1 MRQRFP
7 LRRPTHTE
15 KRGADGKGIPGV
27 RLVIGD
33 WPTRDI
39 IEKVGGG
46 TGAGL

>member
-1 MRQRFP
+1 M
-7 LRRPTHTE
+7 RRPTHTE

-39 IEKVGGG
+39 IEKLGDGRGVR
-46 TGAGL
+46 L